1 MQQIEVRTRD
11 RQGFYDITSQ
21 LQALVRESGVS
32 DGVCLVFCPHTTAGL
47 TLNENWDADVRHD
60 MGMALDAISP
70 DRAGYRHGEG
80 NSPAH
85 IKSSLIGAGQFVFI
99 ENGELALG
107 RWQGIYLAEFD
118 GPRSRRVWAKVMEA

>member
-1 MQQIEVRTRD
+1 MQQIEIRTRE
-11 RQGFYDITSQ
+11 RQGFYDITPQ

-32 DGVCLVFCPHTTAGL
+32 DGVCYVFCPHTTAGL

-60 MGMALDAISP
+60 LGMALDAISP

-85 IKSSLIGAGQFVFI
+85 VKSSLVGAGQFVFI
-99 ENGELALG
+99 ENGTLALG

-118 GPRSRRVWAKVMEA
+118 GPRGRRVWVKVVGA